1 MVKKKTWVVGLVNG
15 YCSRKTICK
24 PSKKP
29 QLVTGLE
36 FDPTDVGAL
45 KSAKTSTFDVANAV
59 HQCPSRSYQTNVD
72 LKRNQIFILKFI
84 WKKRYKWVSQNQ

>member
-1 MVKKKTWVVGLVNG
+1 MDK
-15 YCSRKTICK
+15 YYSRKTISK

-45 KSAKTSTFDVANAV
+45 KSTETSTETCIDVPRGPIK
-59 HQCPSRSYQTNVD
+59 QM
-72 LKRNQIFILKFI
+72 LI
-84 WKKRYKWVSQNQ
+84 

>member
-1 MVKKKTWVVGLVNG
+1 MVGLAG
-15 YCSRKTICK
+15 KYYSRKTISK

-45 KSAKTSTFDVANAV
+45 KSAKTSTFDVAKAV
-59 HQCPSRSYQTNVD
+59 YRCPSRSYQKNVD
-72 LKRNQIFILKFI
+72 LKRNLIFIFILYFYLGKTL
-84 WKKRYKWVSQNQ
+84 

>member
-1 MVKKKTWVVGLVNG
+1 MVGLAG
-15 YCSRKTICK
+15 RYYSRKTISK

-45 KSAKTSTFDVANAV
+45 ESAKTSTFDVAKAV
-59 HQCPSRSYQTNVD
+59 HRCPSRSYQTNVD
-72 LKRNQIFILKFI
+72 LKQNQIFIFI
-84 WKKRYKWVSQNQ
+84 L

>member
-1 MVKKKTWVVGLVNG
+1 MVKKITWVVGLVNG
-15 YCSRKTICK
+15 YCSRKTISK

-45 KSAKTSTFDVANAV
+45 KSAKTSTFDVAKAV
-59 HQCPSRSYQTNVD
+59 YRCPSRSYQTNVD
-72 LKRNQIFILKFI
+72 LKRNQIFIFI
-84 WKKRYKWVSQNQ
+84 LYFYLEKAL